1 MIKKVK
7 LEWVSLSLV
16 LVLAGGII
24 LADELSVSTIFWLS
38 LFLLSLLGLFFF
50 RSRNRGVLA
59 LCLFLAALSLGAGR
73 LQSEADRYEALPHQA
88 AGAKLTVEGSLQER
102 RSTYVTE
109 KGPVGR
115 YVMQVWCYAY
125 AGE

>member
-1 MIKKVK
+1 M
-7 LEWVSLSLV
+7 
-16 LVLAGGII
+16 
-24 LADELSVSTIFWLS
+24 
-38 LFLLSLLGLFFF
+38 
-50 RSRNRGVLA
+50 
-59 LCLFLAALSLGAGR
+59 ALSLGAGS

-125 AGE
+125 AGEEDVLPGKGFAYVTLHVRCPSS